1 MSILDQI
8 ANPQMADIVGALDVR
23 QQRLDRDEAKRK
35 EIRMGQLIAEALPN
49 IKEGSPLYEMATT
62 NPNGFSAFA
71 KATGIPLNAGDRM
84 QEFANDT
91 EMLYTLAQSDP
102 REAMQYALDASEER
116 KAAGRDSA
124 QLDRF
129 IAGMRE
135 DPQRTM
141 TGLFLTR
148 RALNRDEEIQDR
160 KLDLESRALD
170 IQEKRISSDNRTPVG
185 TSNQKD
191 WAEYQRL
198 LQQDPEAA
206 EAFGRAAGFV
216 TKEGQDLSAFAEK
229 QLAEASDE
237 FTSASNAAGRYVNL
251 AKNLRQSNASGGLK
265 STWTE
270 YLKEQTGNQDE
281 ITALKKEA
289 LAISNSEAIKNL
301 PPGPATDRDIQIVM
315 APFPTEK
322 ASPEYVS
329 NWLESMSR
337 LNQKRAEYAE
347 FKADFIAKNGSLR
360 DNKGNSLASA
370 WKQTQKQSAANQGGS
385 GEGAMTPGI
394 APKEVTESATGETAA
409 QRLARLRGGN

>member
-23 QQRLDRDEAKRK
+23 QQRLDKDEAKRK
-35 EIRMGQLIAEALPN
+35 EIRMGQLIAEALPGL
-49 IKEGSPLYEMATT
+49 KEGTAIHEMATL
-62 NPNGFSAFA
+62 NPNGFAAFA
-71 KATGIPLNAGDRM
+71 KAIGLPLNAGERM

-91 EMLYTLAQSDP
+91 EMLYTLAQDDP
-102 REAMQYALDASEER
+102 RAAMEYAMEASEER
-116 KAAGRDSA
+116 KAAGRDSS
-124 QLDRF
+124 QMDRF

-135 DPQRTM
+135 DPMRTM
-141 TGLFLTR
+141 TGLFSVHRSLTG
-148 RALNRDEEIQDR
+148 AGGMSESD
-160 KLDLESRALD
+160 KLAR
-170 IQEKRISSDNRTPVG
+170 EKFEWEKSQGPKATEG

-198 LQQDPEAA
+198 LKDDPESA

-216 TKEGQDLSAFAEK
+216 TQEGQDLSAFAEK

-237 FTSASNAAGRYVNL
+237 FSTASAASGRYVNL
-251 AKNLRQSNASGGLK
+251 ANNLRKSAASGGLK

-289 LAISNSEAIKNL
+289 QSISNSEAIKNL

-322 ASPEYVS
+322 ANPEYVS
-329 NWLESMSR
+329 NWLEAMSR
-337 LNQKRAEYAE
+337 LNQKRAQYAE
-347 FKADFIAKNGSLR
+347 FKADFIAEHGSLR

-370 WKQTQKQSAANQGGS
+370 WKTMQKQTEQGGS

-394 APKEVTESATGETAA
+394 APASVTGETAA
-409 QRLARLRGGN
+409 QRFARLKGGN

>member
-49 IKEGSPLYEMATT
+49 IKEGSPLYEIATT
-62 NPNGFSAFA
+62 NPSGFAAFA
-71 KATGIPLNAGDRM
+71 KATGIPLNAGERM
-84 QEFANDT
+84 QEFADDT
-91 EMLYTLAQSDP
+91 EMLYTLAQRDP
-102 REAMQYALDASEER
+102 REAMEYAMEVSEQR
-116 KAAGRDSA
+116 KEAGRDSP
-124 QLDRF
+124 QMDKF

-135 DPQRTM
+135 DPMRTM
-141 TGLFLTR
+141 TGLFTVR
-148 RALNRDEEIQDR
+148 RSLLGGNEGISEKD
-160 KLDLESRALD
+160 KLAR
-170 IQEKRISSDNRTPVG
+170 EKFEWEKSQGPKAAEG

-198 LQQDPEAA
+198 LKDDPVSA

-216 TKEGQDLSAFAEK
+216 GKEGQELSAFAEK

-237 FTSASNAAGRYVNL
+237 YTTASNASGRYVNL
-251 AKNLRQSNASGGLK
+251 AKNLRASNASGGLK
-265 STWTE
+265 STWSE

-322 ASPEYVS
+322 ASPEYVA

-360 DNKGNSLASA
+360 DSDGKSLAAA
-370 WKQTQKQSAANQGGS
+370 WKSAQKQGGS

-394 APKEVTESATGETAA
+394 APKEVTETTTGETAA
-409 QRLARLRGGN
+409 QRFARLKGGN

>member
-49 IKEGSPLYEMATT
+49 IKEGSALHEMALT

-84 QEFANDT
+84 QEFADDT
-91 EMLYTLAQSDP
+91 EMLYTLAQNDP
-102 REAMQYALDASEER
+102 REAMEYAMEVSEQR
-116 KAAGRDSA
+116 KEAGRDSP
-124 QLDRF
+124 QMDKF

-135 DPQRTM
+135 DPMRTM
-141 TGLFLTR
+141 TGLFT
-148 RALNRDEEIQDR
+148 IQRSLSGSGGMSESD
-160 KLDLESRALD
+160 KLAR
-170 IQEKRISSDNRTPVG
+170 EKFEWEKSQGPKAVDG

-198 LQQDPEAA
+198 LKDDPASA
-206 EAFGRAAGFV
+206 ESFGRAAGFV
-216 TKEGQDLSAFAEK
+216 GKEGQELSAFAEK
-229 QLAEASDE
+229 QLAQASDE
-237 FTSASNAAGRYVNL
+237 FTEASNASGRYVNL
-251 AKNLRQSNASGGLK
+251 AKNLRASNAGGGLK
-265 STWTE
+265 STWSE

-360 DNKGNSLASA
+360 DGGGKSLAAA
-370 WKQTQKQSAANQGGS
+370 WKAAQKQSTQGGS
-385 GEGAMTPGI
+385 GEGAMTTGI
-394 APKEVTESATGETAA
+394 TQDTAEPS
-409 QRLARLRGGN
+409 LDDLLSKY

>member
-23 QQRLDRDEAKRK
+23 QQRLDRDEQKRK
-35 EIRMGQLIAEALPN
+35 EIRMGQLVAQAVPGL
-49 IKEGSPLYEMATT
+49 KEGSPLYELATN
-62 NPNGFSAFA
+62 NPAGFAALA
-71 KATGIPLNAGDRM
+71 KATGVPLNSGERM

-91 EMLYTLAQSDP
+91 EMLYTLAQDDP
-102 REAMQYALDASEER
+102 RAAMEYAMEASEER
-116 KAAGRDSA
+116 KAAGRDSS
-124 QLDRF
+124 QMDRF

-135 DPQRTM
+135 DPMRTM
-141 TGLFLTR
+141 TGLFTVHR
-148 RALNRDEEIQDR
+148 TLNRGDAVEDR

-170 IQEKRISSDNRTPVG
+170 IQEKRIASDNRAPVG

-198 LQQDPEAA
+198 LKDDPESA

-216 TKEGQDLSAFAEK
+216 TQEGQDLSAFAEK

-237 FTSASNAAGRYVNL
+237 FSTASAASGRYVNL
-251 AKNLRQSNASGGLK
+251 ANNLRKSAASGGLK

-289 LAISNSEAIKNL
+289 QSISNSEAIKNL

-322 ASPEYVS
+322 ANPEYVS
-329 NWLESMSR
+329 NWLEAMSR
-337 LNQKRAEYAE
+337 LNQKRAQYAE
-347 FKADFIAKNGSLR
+347 FKADFIAEHGSLR

-370 WKQTQKQSAANQGGS
+370 WKTMQKQTEQGGS

-394 APKEVTESATGETAA
+394 APASVTGETAA
-409 QRLARLRGGN
+409 QRFARLKGGN